1 VRGRRATARLAV
13 VPAPGTRRAATTEE
27 AIVTHG
33 NELSAWNEECGVMAV
48 VGVANA
54 AELAV
59 LGLHALQHR
68 GQESTGVVSCDERGD
83 FHVHK
88 GLGLVHD
95 VYRGD
100 ALSGLAGALA
110 IGHNRYS
117 TAGGLTLEN
126 TQPLRVVYRG
136 GPLALAH
143 NGNLTNAR
151 ALRAGLE
158 ESGSIF
164 QTTLDTEIFLHLLAL
179 SAGDDLEDALAEAA
193 RQVEGAYSLVVLAR
207 EKVVA
212 LRDPHGFRPL
222 CLGRLGDGY
231 VVASETCA
239 LDLVGAEFLREVE
252 PGEMVTL
259 DPQGMRSRRALP
271 PAEPRQHCIFEHIY
285 FSRPDSR
292 VFGESV
298 DAVRRR
304 LGRRLAQEHPAAAD
318 LVLSVPDSS
327 NSIALG
333 FSEAS
338 GLPYELGLI
347 RNHYVGRTFIAPQQ
361 AGRDFGVRVKFNP
374 VREILDG
381 RRVVVVDDSIVRGT
395 TSRKLVRLLRRA
407 GAREV
412 HFRVGS
418 PPVTHP
424 CFYGIDTP
432 SRRELIG
439 ALKSVDEIRDY
450 LGVDSLGYLSAE
462 GMLACEGSPRD
473 YCRACFTGAYPV
485 AVDPSAGK
493 LSLEN
498 LRRAPSGAG
507 T

>member
-1 VRGRRATARLAV
+1 MI
-13 VPAPGTRRAATTEE
+13 E
-27 AIVTHG
+27 
-33 NELSAWNEECGVMAV
+33 SFAWKEECGVMGV
-48 VGVANA
+48 VGVPNA
-54 AELAV
+54 AEIAA

-68 GQESTGVVSCDERGD
+68 GQEATGVVACDEQGTFRAA
-83 FHVHK
+83 K
-88 GLGLVHD
+88 GLGLVSD
-95 VYRGD
+95 VYRASNLA
-100 ALSGLAGALA
+100 ALTGTLA

-151 ALRAGLE
+151 VLRQGLE

-164 QTTLDTEIFLHLLAL
+164 QTTLDTEIFLHLV
-179 SAGDDLEDALAEAA
+179 ALAATDDIGTALIEAA
-193 RQVEGAYSLVVLAR
+193 KQIEGAYSLVVLTR
-207 EKVVA
+207 EGVIA

-239 LDLVGAEFLREVE
+239 LDLVGADFIREIA
-252 PGEMVTL
+252 PGEMITI
-259 DPQGMRSRRALP
+259 DPQGVRARQAMPMAAP
-271 PAEPRQHCIFEHIY
+271 PQHCVFEHIY

-304 LGRRLAQEHPAAAD
+304 LGRRLAEEHPVEAD
-318 LVLSVPDSS
+318 LVTAVPDSS

-333 FSEAS
+333 YAERS
-338 GLPYELGLI
+338 GTPYELALI
-347 RNHYVGRTFIAPQQ
+347 RNHYIGRTFIQPQQ

-374 VREILDG
+374 VREILVG
-381 RRVVVVDDSIVRGT
+381 KRVVVVDDSIVRGT

-407 GAREV
+407 GASEV

-439 ALKSVDEIRDY
+439 AQKTVEEIREY
-450 LGVDSLGYLSAE
+450 LGVDTLGYLSLE
-462 GMLACEGSPRD
+462 GLLACETRPRH
-473 YCRACFTGAYPV
+473 YCRACFTGEYPV
-485 AVDPSAGK
+485 AVDPQASK
-493 LSLEN
+493 LALEQ
-498 LRRAPSGAG
+498 LRRAPAGSGRS
-507 T
+507 